1 MNVTPEDQNQQD
13 HIVTWAEVHR
23 DTKFLVRRLMGLGPW
38 KGIVGISRGGLVP
51 ASILAREMEIRF
63 VDTICIATYD
73 DKSMGEVDIIKIPEA
88 ACNDEGEGWL
98 LIDDL
103 VDTGTTLKAAKS
115 LLPKCHVATVYA
127 KPEGIP
133 FVDTFIDQV
142 GQDVWIYFPWD
153 TDLQYTTP
161 LVRGEITG

>member
-1 MNVTPEDQNQQD
+1 MNTDTEETYRQD

-23 DTKFLVRRLMGLGPW
+23 DTKILVRRLMGLGPW

-73 DKSMGEVDIIKIPEA
+73 EKSMGDLNIIKTPEQ
-88 ACNDEGEGWL
+88 ACADDGEGWL
-98 LIDDL
+98 LVDDL
-103 VDTGTTLKAAKS
+103 VDTGTTLKAAKA
-115 LLPKCHVATVYA
+115 LLPKCYVATVYA

-133 FVDTFIDQV
+133 YVDTFVEQV
-142 GQDVWIYFPWD
+142 GQDVWIFFPWD

-161 LVRGEITG
+161 LVRGETTG